1 MKVGV
6 WENFWWLAA
15 VCLMHADISSW
26 ELLQSRNVY
35 EFILANTDFEAK
47 TNSSVTTECF
57 SMEIDIKDLVFF

>member
-1 MKVGV
+1 
-6 WENFWWLAA
+6 
-15 VCLMHADISSW
+15 MHADISSW